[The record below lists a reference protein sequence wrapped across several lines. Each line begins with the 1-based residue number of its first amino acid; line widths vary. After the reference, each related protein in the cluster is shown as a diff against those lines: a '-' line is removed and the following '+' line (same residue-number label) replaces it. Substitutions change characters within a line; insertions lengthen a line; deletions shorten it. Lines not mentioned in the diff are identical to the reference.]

1 MKTYFTVTLKYRL
14 ARCTDCRDFL
24 HRLAIELNVCF
35 REELRKNGISTHIF
49 PKLSS
54 AKSVKIFFLNQL
66 YFAEIKSINI

>member
-1 MKTYFTVTLKYRL
+1 MSVCVKTYFTVTLK
-14 ARCTDCRDFL
+14 L

-49 PKLSS
+49 TKLSS
-54 AKSVKIFFLNQL
+54 AKSVKIFFKNQL

>member
-1 MKTYFTVTLKYRL
+1 MSVCVKTYFTVTLK
-14 ARCTDCRDFL
+14 L

-54 AKSVKIFFLNQL
+54 AKSVKIFF
-66 YFAEIKSINI
+66 FKSVIFCRN